1 MRERGACVNKNT
13 CVMVLYLDHGVAEG
27 GILHGTVDDDADDLT
42 VHTRAAV
49 YQYR

>member
-27 GILHGTVDDDADDLT
+27 GILHE
-42 VHTRAAV
+42 RIE
-49 YQYR
+49 Y